1 MCQQVVKRGFDI
13 LFSVLGILLLCPVL
27 LMVVISIK
35 LESNG
40 PILYIQKRVGLG
52 GRLFGLFKFRTM
64 FVGSDKQGLLTVGSR
79 DVRITKVGYYLRKYK
94 LDELPQLFNVLIGSM
109 SLVGPR
115 PEVPKYVEL
124 YTEKQREILS
134 VKPGITDFASIHFSN
149 ENEILAESDNPEL
162 LYINRIMA
170 QKIRLNKIYIR
181 SRSIRLD
188 LVIILLTLY
197 KILKR

>member
-1 MCQQVVKRGFDI
+1 MFKRSFDI
-13 LFSVLGILLLCPVL
+13 FFSGLGILLFCPIL
-27 LMVVISIK
+27 LIVAILIK
-35 LESNG
+35 FESNG
-40 PILYIQKRVGLG
+40 PIFYIQKRIGFE

-79 DVRITKVGYYLRKYK
+79 DNRITKVGYYLRKYK
-94 LDELPQLFNVLIGSM
+94 LDELPQLFNVFIGSM

-149 ENEILAESDNPEL
+149 ENEILAQSDNPEL
-162 LYINRIMA
+162 LYVNRIMA
-170 QKIRLNKIYIR
+170 QKIRLNKLYIR
-181 SRSIRLD
+181 SKSIKLD
-188 LVIILLTLY
+188 FVIILLTIC